1 MSRTPGTAFGRPAPG
16 LLARLRPQPVDVVEL
31 RQVADAVLPGL
42 AAGGLRI
49 AVLDRPGAGA
59 VVQLEEDER
68 RVRVHLGDLA
78 EDMTSAGVPPTA
90 EGMTDA
96 LAAWVAARPVSDAA
110 ADRAGIAV
118 LDWAD
123 PGHRA
128 VGWRVVVPRG
138 GSAPAWTPSARLG
151 SAAVARTRAAATAR
165 AAELTLDLRVEGPI
179 ALWSHPVAVLATA
192 VLTAPERLLAA
203 LPASARRSG
212 EAHVVVTPERPV
224 ACAGA
229 AVAARLA
236 GQTPEDCL
244 TLPWRELPGLPWL

>member
-1 MSRTPGTAFGRPAPG
+1 VTGTAFGRPAPG
-16 LLARLRPQPVDVVEL
+16 LLGRLRARRVDVADL
-31 RQVADAVLPGL
+31 REVADAVLPGL
-42 AAGGLRI
+42 AGGGLRI

-78 EDMTSAGVPPTA
+78 EDMTDAGVPPTA
-90 EGMTDA
+90 DGMAGA
-96 LAAWVAARPVSDAA
+96 LAAWVAARPVTDAA
-110 ADRAGIAV
+110 AARGGIAV
-118 LDWAD
+118 VDWTDAR
-123 PGHRA
+123 HRA
-128 VGWRVVVPRG
+128 VGWRVVVVRG
-138 GSAPAWTPSARLG
+138 GSASAWTPSDRLG
-151 SAAVARTRAAATAR
+151 PAALGRTRAAATAR
-165 AAELTLDLRVEGPI
+165 AAVLPLDLRVEGPI

-192 VLTAPERLLAA
+192 VLAAPDRLLAA
-203 LPASARRSG
+203 LPPAARRAE

-244 TLPWRELPGLPWL
+244 VLAEPALAGLTWV